1 MSDRA
6 ASPSQERGLQKEDLN
21 YEGRVRAE
29 KRKDEHVMTYTAYLA
44 AHPEITPLLH
54 DMIQHVLLLKPERP
68 LEAMSEFVRIRSS
81 SST

>member
-1 MSDRA
+1 MS
-6 ASPSQERGLQKEDLN
+6 ERTAVPLKARDFQKENLN

-29 KRKDEHVMTYTAYLA
+29 KRKDELVMSYTAYLE

-54 DMIQHVLLLKPERP
+54 DMIQHVLVQKPDRP

-81 SST
+81 SSA